1 MNTYLVRQGIIF
13 KKKPL
18 NTFYVLSRKFNIA
31 REATL
36 GWMNN
41 FLEEKNFIEIQLQ
54 TYMDI
59 KVKILIFKKFV
70 R

>member
-41 FLEEKNFIEIQLQ
+41 FLEEKNFIEIQL
-54 TYMDI
+54 
-59 KVKILIFKKFV
+59 
-70 R
+70 